1 MNCSHRY
8 TLHLYV
14 VFLGLCLLV
23 PVGHAQASSGR
34 EVVVAIVDDGIW
46 LEHPALADFIWHNPR
61 EIPNNRADDDRNGLV
76 DDVVGWDFADGD
88 VDPSPPTDRIGF
100 DHGTHLA
107 GLIRRYTQMALG
119 PGAHR
124 VRLMPVKVLSDTSE
138 DLALTRAYAGVEY
151 AARQGAD
158 VILMAWSDPTITE
171 EEAAVLT
178 AASARGALLVAAA
191 GNLGTEQVMYPA
203 GHEDVLAVAGLDGE
217 QRALLS
223 NYGGFV
229 DIAAPGT
236 NVQSL
241 TVGDATALVPRSGT
255 SPAAALVA
263 SAAAAAMA
271 QATAPGPGFTRACL
285 LASAE
290 PHTQLKEFE
299 RGRLGAGRLDMS
311 ASLDC
316 ALGQL
321 PSITSTVAPKGY
333 LFLNTDAPKDSVLL
347 EPEGYFDSITL
358 TSDVPI
364 GAVPSMMIDVRDAQS
379 GRRLYNGQIADMPAI
394 TKAVTGMRIEWQ
406 GADVPPS
413 SRGPMLAFQ
422 AAPTSLQNRFCTQ
435 SYERNTPVVLEDGSG
450 AQEYAISS
458 DCRWLVKAP
467 AGEHLRF
474 TFEFLD
480 TEPRTDLVYLFAGN
494 GTQAPII
501 AVISGTDVPEAIDA
515 PVSEALIWFV
525 SDLKNQ
531 GQGFRLKVESIA
543 ADET

>member
-1 MNCSHRY
+1 MNCFHRF
-8 TLHLYV
+8 TLPGCV
-14 VFLGLCLLV
+14 VFLGFCLLL
-23 PVGHAQASSGR
+23 PVAHAQTSSSR

-46 LEHPALADFIWHNPR
+46 LDHPALADSIWHNPR
-61 EIPNNRADDDRNGLV
+61 EIPNNRVDDDRNGLV
-76 DDVVGWDFADGD
+76 DDAVGWDFADGD
-88 VDPSPPTDRIGF
+88 ANPNPPTDRIGF

-107 GLIRRYTQMALG
+107 GLIRRYSQMALG
-119 PGAHR
+119 PEAHR

-138 DLALTRAYAGVEY
+138 DLALSQAYAGVEY

-203 GHEDVLAVAGLDGE
+203 GHQDVLAVAGLDGE

-241 TVGDATALVPRSGT
+241 TTGDATALVPRSGT

-263 SAAAAAMA
+263 SAAAVAMA
-271 QATAPGPGFTRACL
+271 QATAPGSGFTRACL
-285 LASAE
+285 LASAV
-290 PHTQLKEFE
+290 PHTQLEEFE
-299 RGRLGAGRLDMS
+299 RGRLGAGRLDIS
-311 ASLDC
+311 SSRDC
-316 ALGQL
+316 VLGQL
-321 PSITSTVAPKGY
+321 PSITSTSVPKGY
-333 LFLNTDAPKDSVLL
+333 LFLNTNAPEEGVLL
-347 EPEGYFDSITL
+347 EPEGYFDRITL
-358 TSDVPI
+358 TPDVPI
-364 GAVPSMMIDVRDAQS
+364 GSGTSIAVDVREAES
-379 GRRLYNGQIADMPAI
+379 GRRLYAGKIADMPGI
-394 TKAVTGMRIEWQ
+394 TNAVTELRIRWQ
-406 GADVPPS
+406 QADPPS
-413 SRGPMLAFQ
+413 SSPGPMLAFR
-422 AAPTSLQNRFCTQ
+422 AEPTPLQNRFCPQ

-450 AQEYAISS
+450 AQEYAIGS
-458 DCRWLVKAP
+458 DCRWLVRAP

-515 PVSEALIWFV
+515 PVSEALVWFV
-525 SDLKNQ
+525 SDLKYQ
-531 GQGFRLKVESIA
+531 GQGFRLKVEAIS